1 MIRKQSYLAKCAL
14 IHQDTF
20 NMYARTYTTKNVVL
34 VLDYAFRYLPQV
46 VLVHNHNMR
55 WVKQAL
61 LDHLSMSWNSPYL
74 KYISEV
80 RREMGIFS
88 LPQNPS
94 KLNGLLNS
102 FFITQTNDAL
112 AAMSLPWLK
121 PISKYRKTRYVR
133 EGERSEFVACF
144 RFSLN

>member
-1 MIRKQSYLAKCAL
+1 
-14 IHQDTF
+14 
-20 NMYARTYTTKNVVL
+20 
-34 VLDYAFRYLPQV
+34 
-46 VLVHNHNMR
+46 MR

-144 RFSLN
+144 RFNAVNIGHRFPRLGRAQKQRYCPLCPDMQENSLLHMTFFCPALEETRKVATEKSI